1 MIQVKVFFAYNEL
14 RNFSYLLNEDST
26 GDAWVIDP
34 YDPIPI
40 SNYIK
45 ENGLRLQGIV
55 NTHQHFDHIRGNTL
69 LHEAFK
75 SPVKKLYHL
84 DKIGLHSGWSLDTF
98 DTPGHTPDHQVFL
111 LKSNNKIHALFS
123 GDTLFN
129 SGVGNCSG
137 GGNVDQL
144 FDSTA
149 TLLKIIPD
157 DALLYPG
164 HDYRKKNL
172 EFSQTVEPQNVDIR
186 EALRQVESLEAENW
200 MPVSF
205 AEEKKVNPFL
215 RLNSDEIQHVL
226 NKDLKH
232 LDEKYQK
239 ERELFR
245 KLRQRRDHW

>member
-14 RNFSYLLNEDST
+14 RNFSYLLYEDST

-55 NTHQHFDHIRGNTL
+55 NTHQHFDHVRGNTS
-69 LHEAFK
+69 LHESFG
-75 SPVKKLYHL
+75 SPVRKLHHL
-84 DKIGLHSGWSLDTF
+84 EKIGLHGLWSLETF
-98 DTPGHTPDHQVFL
+98 DTPGHTSDHQVFL
-111 LKSNNKIHALFS
+111 LKSNNEIHALFS

-129 SGVGNCSG
+129 SGVGNCRD

-149 TLLKIIPD
+149 ALLKIIPD

-172 EFSQTVEPQNVDIR
+172 EFAHTVEPQNANIN
-186 EALRQVESLEAENW
+186 EALRQVEYLGVENW
-200 MPVSF
+200 MPGSF
-205 AEEKKVNPFL
+205 VEEKKVNPFL
-215 RLNSDEIQHVL
+215 RLNSGEIQHQL
-226 NKDLKH
+226 NKDLIQ
-232 LDEKYQK
+232 LDEKYHK

-245 KLRQRRDHW
+245 KLRQLRDQW